1 METKLRV
8 GAVLAALSWLG
19 PVVAQEA
26 TGQSPDQSSAQAPVG
41 MEARLAAAKL
51 AETSGDLVG
60 AERVLREGL
69 TAESVVDRT
78 RASKALHRFLLR
90 VGRME
95 EARAFAPGAEQRGA
109 EGQGA
114 EGQGAQEPQAP
125 QGGEDPIQRLI
136 AVLDTG
142 AATNTSVKDA
152 AAQLATLGALVVP
165 NLLAALPK
173 LGPFGKNNVLDL
185 VGQYDDSRVG
195 DTLAG
200 MLEGGD
206 PGLVSAIVG
215 RMQKMKRGVVLSL
228 AQKVATGKF
237 DSRALAAALYAV
249 LRVDSSS
256 PFVEELARNLATS
269 HGEAG
274 QKSVVQLLG
283 DTRAPWAVG
292 LLAEIMRNGPVSYR
306 GSATRL
312 WILSQPDLTEAKAL
326 AALAELGPEDLVSVC
341 QQLREDRKE
350 WVHVALLQ
358 LETVRKMAKFEGET
372 GGLVESWE
380 WWREREDSGRALL
393 ALPWNSQA
401 GARAVYQAL
410 AALEPRGWRVP
421 AGMEGAWVRVWTGA
435 GYGSGASAQLVQLL
449 PMDAEDRLLALWPD
463 FSGTSRFFLCQGT
476 LSEERPWHRVVA
488 RSLASAERS
497 ADVDERAFERDWRG
511 APESAIADLTS
522 LVRRWPTALDGRH
535 VKWHTSYVNVYARTP
550 ELPASMILP
559 LVEVGNGEAFAAWVR
574 RDPNAALEFARK
586 SAKLTPA
593 LVRGVTELL
602 WRQGGVE
609 DVALGLRLES
619 MLREPGLVATQ
630 QVFEFLKRVGGGTLG
645 VIQLAALPMPRGAN
659 STMRLETARAAAA
672 GAKVADLH
680 VLLSF
685 LPALQADCA
694 AELCKALERQIRPE
708 HAGLL
713 IAAIEARLANPM
725 PMVTDSN
732 SRTWGDG
739 PILQW
744 LVQQLG
750 TTQDPK
756 ALPALRKVLGMPDP
770 QSYVLVQAANAM
782 LQCAGSSRR
791 QLLVDMLS
799 SSQVEVATAALAAE
813 ELRSD
818 AELRD
823 VARTALLRIGDR
835 IEDAQSTFAVLDEAD
850 RVGLASAVVKAPN
863 FARFSQQLAMVAIDV
878 LGAQKSAAQVEPI
891 WAGYRH
897 PDEFV
902 RQHAA
907 IALGSTFSRE
917 AAPHLIEMLKDD
929 SSDVRTAAQKALD
942 EIANYLDAKAKW
954 EARLK

>member
-19 PVVAQEA
+19 PVMAQEA
-26 TGQSPDQSSAQAPVG
+26 RGQTVAQAPAS
-41 MEARLAAAKL
+41 MAARLAAAKL
-51 AETSGDLVG
+51 AETSGDLAG
-60 AERVLREGL
+60 AERALREGL
-69 TAESVVDRT
+69 TSGTVAERSQV
-78 RASKALHRFLLR
+78 AKALHVLLLR
-90 VGRME
+90 VGRIE
-95 EARAFAPGAEQRGA
+95 EARAFAAGAGL
-109 EGQGA
+109 
-114 EGQGAQEPQAP
+114 QGAQEPQAA

-142 AATNTSVKDA
+142 AASNVAVWDA
-152 AAQLATLGALVVP
+152 AAQLSTLGSLVVP

-173 LGPFGKNNVLDL
+173 LGPFGMNNVLDL
-185 VGQYDDSRVG
+185 VGQYDDARVG

-237 DSRALAAALYAV
+237 ESRALAAALYAV

-292 LLAEIMRNGPVSYR
+292 LLAEIMRNGPASYR
-306 GSATRL
+306 GSATRQ
-312 WILSQPDLTEAKAL
+312 WIQCQPDLTEAKAL
-326 AALAELGPEDLVSVC
+326 AALAELAPEDLVLVC

-393 ALPWNSQA
+393 ALPWRSQV
-401 GARAVYQAL
+401 GAKAL
-410 AALEPRGWRVP
+410 CEALVALEPRGWRVP
-421 AGMEGAWVRVWTGA
+421 AGLEGEWVRVWEGA
-435 GYGSGASAQLVQLL
+435 GYGEGTSAQLVQLL
-449 PMDAEDRLLALWPD
+449 PVDAEDRLLALWPD
-463 FSGTSRFFLCQGT
+463 LSRTSRWCLCQGT
-476 LSEERPWHRVVA
+476 LSLERPWHRVVA
-488 RSLASAERS
+488 RLLASAERS
-497 ADVDERAFERDWRG
+497 ANVNQSAFERDWRG
-511 APESAIADLTS
+511 APESAIADLTT
-522 LVRRWPTALDGRH
+522 LVRRWPTALDGGRLP
-535 VKWHTSYVNVYARTP
+535 WHLSYVNVYARTP
-550 ELPASMILP
+550 ALPASMILP
-559 LVEVGNGEAFAAWVR
+559 LVEAGNEDAFAALVR

-586 SAKLTPA
+586 AAKLPA
-593 LVRGVTELL
+593 SLAPRVAELL
-602 WRQGGVE
+602 WRKGGVE
-609 DVALGLRLES
+609 EVALGLRLEP
-619 MLREPGLVATQ
+619 MVREPSSPASRNLLWYLG
-630 QVFEFLKRVGGGTLG
+630 RVGAGNLG
-645 VIQLAALPMPRGAN
+645 VIQLASLPLPRGAEPEP
-659 STMRLETARAAAA
+659 TLMAARKAAA
-672 GAKVADLH
+672 GANVADLQ
-680 VLLSF
+680 VLLSC
-685 LPALQADCA
+685 LPTLQADCA
-694 AELCKALERQIRPE
+694 SALCDALGRQIRPE

-713 IAAIEARLANPM
+713 IAAIEARLASPM
-725 PMVTDSN
+725 PMVSDGN
-732 SRTWGDG
+732 SRTSGDG
-739 PILQW
+739 PILRW
-744 LVQQLG
+744 LVEQLG
-750 TTQDPK
+750 TTRDPK
-756 ALPALRKVLGMPDP
+756 ALPVLRKVLSMPDP
-770 QSYVLVQAANAM
+770 QPYVLVQAANAM
-782 LQCAGSSRR
+782 LQCGGSSRR
-791 QLLVDMLS
+791 QLLMDMLS

-823 VARTALLRIGDR
+823 AARTALLRIGDR
-835 IEDAQSTFAVLDEAD
+835 IEDAQPAFAALADAD
-850 RVGLASAVVKAPN
+850 RVGLAAAVVKDPN
-863 FARFSQQLAMVAIDV
+863 FARFSQQLAMGAIDV
-878 LGAQKSAAQVEPI
+878 LGAQKNAAQVEPI

-907 IALGSTFSRE
+907 IALGNTFSRE

-929 SSDVRTAAQKALD
+929 STDVRTAAQKALD